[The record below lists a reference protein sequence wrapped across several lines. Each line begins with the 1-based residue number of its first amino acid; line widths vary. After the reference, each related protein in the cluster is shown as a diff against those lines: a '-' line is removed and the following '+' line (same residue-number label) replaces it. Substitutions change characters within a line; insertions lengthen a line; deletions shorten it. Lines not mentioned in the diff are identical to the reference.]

1 MLKRIAFRQVSIF
14 TLLMVP
20 TAFAFGF
27 WTGRNTERNSERPIA
42 VNESLIIE
50 CHSEPELNTMVR
62 VRQNKTI
69 SLALIG
75 TVDVDGLTPLQLEH
89 LVQDKY
95 SDFLNATEIR
105 IFRIDAI
112 TSQRCIPTDLL

>member
-20 TAFAFGF
+20 AAFAFGF
-27 WTGRNTERNSERPIA
+27 WAGRSTERISERPIA
-42 VNESLIIE
+42 VNEGLIVE
-50 CHSEPELNTMVR
+50 CHSEPNLNTMVR
-62 VRQNKTI
+62 VRQDKTI